1 MHAQSKRRERLGI
14 VEMLEAIGEILE
26 AKQSLY
32 LAQIVNAF
40 ACWRAL
46 EKSAKTLNQENRST
60 FTEATRALE
69 NITCASMYIYIYVS
83 L

>member
-14 VEMLEAIGEILE
+14 VEMLEAIGEMLE

-40 ACWRAL
+40 AC
-46 EKSAKTLNQENRST
+46 
-60 FTEATRALE
+60 
-69 NITCASMYIYIYVS
+69 
-83 L
+83 